1 MRVVKVEENKNN
13 IVAKTNAL
21 VGAKGHLSEASQ
33 KMLAMVISMI
43 RSDDTELTKYAL
55 SKQHYME
62 MVDTTTRNEVWFEDR
77 ARELMRNPFKIDGKL
92 FNWCS
97 MVDLEDVPGYIVF
110 DIHPYLKPHLLQLG
124 KNLGFTQYNI
134 VNVLSLKGDYV
145 PRLYELFKME
155 FDQYI
160 DQYKKKYNKTP
171 NSYMFEL
178 DIAWLREFLLI
189 PDSYLYGDI
198 KRNIIKKAEKQLE
211 AKTDIK
217 FSWQEIKKVGRKV
230 TGLHI
235 SIRKNDKGSSDW
247 LATRKAFISH
257 VREKYKPTPEDN
269 IFPIVVSTNQGDLKL
284 DKDGKLYM
292 VANKKDLGIVDYDS
306 MQSNKLWDWLYEQVK
321 ENKIILEEVGGT
333 DS

>member
-21 VGAKGHLSEASQ
+21 MKAKGHLSETSQ

-43 RSDDTELTKYAL
+43 RADDTELTKYAL
-55 SKQHYME
+55 KISDYTKMINSDSKNDQALKDKAE
-62 MVDTTTRNEVWFEDR
+62 
-77 ARELMRNPFKIDGKL
+77 ELMRNPFWIGKRL

-97 MVDLEDVPGYIVF
+97 MVDLESTPGYIVF
-110 DIHPYLKPHLLQLG
+110 DIHPFLKPHLLQLG
-124 KNLGFTQYNI
+124 KSLGFTQYKI
-134 VNVLSLKGDYV
+134 VNILSLKGDYV

-155 FDQYI
+155 FE
-160 DQYKKKYNKTP
+160 QYKAQYKARYNKIP
-171 NSYMFEL
+171 KSYMFEL
-178 DIAWLREFLLI
+178 DMEWLREFMLI
-189 PDSYLYGDI
+189 PDSYRYNDI

-217 FSWQEIKKVGRKV
+217 FSWQEIKLGRKV

-235 SIRKNDKGSSDW
+235 SIKSNDKGSSDW
-247 LATRKAFISH
+247 LSTRKAFIDH

-321 ENKIILEEVGGT
+321 ENKIILKERNE
-333 DS
+333 

>member
-21 VGAKGHLSEASQ
+21 MSAKGHLSETSQ

-43 RSDDTELTKYAL
+43 RADDTELTKYAL
-55 SKQHYME
+55 KISDYTEMIGSDSK
-62 MVDTTTRNEVWFEDR
+62 NNKLLKDR
-77 ARELMRNPFKIDGKL
+77 AEELMRNPFWIDGQL

-97 MVDLEDVPGYIVF
+97 LVDIKSVSGYIVF
-110 DIHPYLKPHLLQLG
+110 DIHPYLKPHLLQFG

-134 VNVLSLKGDYV
+134 VNILSLKGDYV
-145 PRLYELFKME
+145 PRLYEFFKME
-155 FDQYI
+155 FEQYKA
-160 DQYKKKYNKTP
+160 QYKKKYNKTP

-178 DIAWLREFLLI
+178 DIEWLREFLLI

-217 FSWQEIKKVGRKV
+217 FSWQEIKIGRRV

-235 SIRKNDKGSSDW
+235 SIKKNDKGSSDW

-321 ENKIILEEVGGT
+321 ENKIILEEV
-333 DS
+333 S